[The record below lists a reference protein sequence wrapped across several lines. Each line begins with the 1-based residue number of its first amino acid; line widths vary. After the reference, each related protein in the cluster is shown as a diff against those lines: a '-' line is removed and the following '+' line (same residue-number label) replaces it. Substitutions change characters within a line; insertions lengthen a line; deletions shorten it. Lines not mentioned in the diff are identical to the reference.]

1 MLYHEQMPL
10 CTPFPGYLSV
20 LVMDN
25 ARIHHGEGI
34 LELAE
39 RFREQFFVL
48 FKQTHSLSPNRD
60 LHDIFA
66 TILT

>member
-1 MLYHEQMPL
+1 
-10 CTPFPGYLSV
+10 
-20 LVMDN
+20 MDN

-39 RFREQFFVL
+39 RFREQFFVF
-48 FKQTHSLSPNRD
+48 FKCTHSLSPNRD
-60 LHDIFA
+60 SHRIFA